1 MIYFSL
7 SNIGNASL
15 RHRGYWNHLYNY
27 VDNLPTMLRDP
38 SGMGSLLGWLGDL
51 FKEKTPEQI
60 TTQGLS
66 AGFGALCTA
75 RNCGKNRDWKD
86 LYGDCSSLLN
96 SWIEKQVPLVLEL
109 LTVLPTTEGRGSS
122 PIALTCARTESNHPV
137 VARKHRREDLSDS
150 AYIFARMD
158 SCCGGADC

>member
-75 RNCGKNRDWKD
+75 RNCGKNRDWTD

-96 SWIEKQVPLVLEL
+96 SWIEKQGTAGIGIINSITHDGGQGIISDCADLCEN
-109 LTVLPTTEGRGSS
+109 GIKS
-122 PIALTCARTESNHPV
+122 P
-137 VARKHRREDLSDS
+137 
-150 AYIFARMD
+150 
-158 SCCGGADC
+158 SCCKKTSP